1 MSTSQHA
8 PSPRRRLSLTA
19 RFSALLVLAVVLPLL
34 ITVVGSELILRPT
47 LLSQAATEMGNDA
60 QVHAQAIDSLFIARL
75 QNLGYLRQFF
85 AIQKYLSG
93 DETYQTQAQNEL
105 ALGYHLD
112 TNYSNW
118 SLFDA
123 QGKLR
128 LSYPAP
134 PGMRGK
140 YTIPPEIMDQL
151 HNSNK
156 AMTSD
161 VYYDD
166 NTHMAFVDVYASV
179 TSTDNTLLGFERS
192 TVKLSEIWTAVN
204 NETNAVPGS
213 YAMILDNHG
222 VRIAYTN
229 TDTTLTTLPQG
240 LFKSVAPLSKDFQQR
255 VADEDLYG
263 NGHRQVTVAQDDTL
277 STMLQQN
284 TQTSTVFQLTP
295 AFQNEAFQAYRV
307 KCQTVPW
314 TYLVLRPVN
323 TITKAANQQDF
334 YLLLIAAV
342 ITLLAALVGLIVG
355 RSITRPI
362 LQSVSSLF
370 ASSQMLKTQ
379 ASREQVKAT
388 EQKWIVES
396 SQVGLKSVQYYT
408 EAASVAA
415 HRMNEMSGEL
425 AQKWGG
431 LDIQR
436 AQQRLAEIVSTAN
449 YIEKAISHQEKSS
462 KSLSTAIRIT
472 TQVTE
477 QLVEGATSA
486 NEAASQ
492 LETVIEQLR
501 QVVGK

>member
-1 MSTSQHA
+1 MSISQHA

-47 LLSQAATEMGNDA
+47 LLSQAATEMGDDA

-75 QNLGYLRQFF
+75 QNIGYLRQFF

-93 DETYQTQAQNEL
+93 DETYQLQAQNEL

-112 TNYSNW
+112 ANYSNW
-118 SLFDA
+118 SLFDP

-134 PGMRGK
+134 PGARGK
-140 YTIPPEIMDQL
+140 YTIPPEIIDQL
-151 HNSNK
+151 HNSNR

-166 NTHMAFVDVYASV
+166 NTHMAFVDIYAAV

-204 NETNAVPGS
+204 NETNAVSGS

-255 VADEDLYG
+255 VSDENLYG
-263 NGHRQVTVAQDDTL
+263 NNHQPVTVATDSTL
-277 STMLQQN
+277 TTMLQDAQAP
-284 TQTSTVFQLTP
+284 TTFQFTP
-295 AFQNEAFQAYRV
+295 ALQNEAFQAYRV

-342 ITLLAALVGLIVG
+342 ITLLAALVGLVVG

-362 LQSVSSLF
+362 LQSVSSLL

-415 HRMNEMSGEL
+415 HKLNEMIGEL
-425 AQKWGG
+425 AQKWGA

-436 AQQRLAEIVSTAN
+436 TQQRLGEIISTAN